1 MISKVQG
8 NKVHVVFDIG
18 EYDPEVIDYLTFL
31 EITSK
36 SKATDEEIEKL
47 SEDLKQNWW
56 EKNKESYLGKSE
68 SSHGLWG
75 QANFSKLQL
84 PVVNGE

>member
-8 NKVHVVFDIG
+8 NIVHVVFNIG

-36 SKATDEEIEKL
+36 SKATDKDIEKL
-47 SEDLKQNWW
+47 SEDIKQNWW
-56 EKNKESYLGKSE
+56 EENKENFLGKSE
-68 SSHGLWG
+68 SS
-75 QANFSKLQL
+75 N
-84 PVVNGE
+84 

>member
-8 NKVHVVFDIG
+8 NIVHVVFNIG

-36 SKATDEEIEKL
+36 SKATDKDIEKL
-47 SEDLKQNWW
+47 SEDIKQNWW
-56 EKNKESYLGKSE
+56 EENKENFLGKSE
-68 SSHGLWG
+68 NS
-75 QANFSKLQL
+75 N
-84 PVVNGE
+84 